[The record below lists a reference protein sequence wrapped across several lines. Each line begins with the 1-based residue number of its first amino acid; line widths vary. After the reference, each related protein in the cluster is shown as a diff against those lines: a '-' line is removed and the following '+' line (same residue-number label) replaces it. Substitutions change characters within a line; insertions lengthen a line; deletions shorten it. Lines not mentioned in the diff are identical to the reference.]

1 MNSCITPAR
10 LGRELKAG
18 SKAVLILRLKQAET
32 AIADNR
38 LDEAFEIVQSENIR
52 QHRRGQKLIGRLARA
67 FARRGQ
73 ENLETERVQLAL
85 LDCNKAEKLAGNTLE
100 VARLRSAICADME
113 QRRLRDR
120 HRSFKVTEARQR
132 IQDGWLSA
140 GEQILNGTDDQDSQA
155 GMVRQQA
162 EVARLQIGQAVNKV
176 EQALARN
183 DLESAIEIA
192 LKAGIAGNQN
202 HEIVELVSKLRSLA
216 VKQIRE
222 NLDEGRINL
231 AQSVWHKVSP
241 IADGCG
247 EISELGRVLAQCR
260 QAAEYI
266 AAGRP
271 REAVPLLRKATSVCP
286 SAQWL
291 ATLSDQTRQAA
302 DLLDELAA
310 SPIGLDVD
318 DGERRT
324 MDDGRETMADS
335 HSQRSQEQPKAMGYE
350 GPDAREGSLPSK
362 FVLQMDG
369 IGSFIVLR
377 DGRVTVGPISSS
389 AHPTVGLM
397 ADPNLPVATIER
409 AEDDYF
415 IRSASP
421 VRVNDATTTNKLLA
435 SGDRIGLSPRCGMRF
450 MIPNPA
456 STTAMLTLSTA
467 RLGRAD
473 VRQIIL
479 MDRDILIGPNAGSH
493 IHAESLE
500 ETIALY
506 VKNGRLLCKTNQG
519 ILVDEKPVSSTSG
532 LPIEKPIRI
541 GRVSMVLTE
550 LKE

>member
-1 MNSCITPAR
+1 M
-10 LGRELKAG
+10 
-18 SKAVLILRLKQAET
+18 LILRLKQAET

-73 ENLETERVQLAL
+73 ENLETERIQLAL

-100 VARLRSAICADME
+100 VAKLRSAICAEME

-120 HRSFKVTEARQR
+120 HRSFKVAQAKQH

-140 GEQILNGTDDQDSQA
+140 GEQILDGTDDQDSQA
-155 GMVRQQA
+155 GIVRQQA
-162 EVARLQIGQAVNKV
+162 EVVRLQIGQAISKV
-176 EQALARN
+176 EQALGRN
-183 DLESAIEIA
+183 DLDSAIEIA

-202 HEIVELVSKLRSLA
+202 HEIVELVSKLRAMA

-222 NLDEGRINL
+222 NLNEGRMNL
-231 AQSVWHKVSP
+231 AQSFWQKVSP
-241 IADGCG
+241 IADGSG

-260 QAAEYI
+260 QAAEHI

-291 ATLSDQTRQAA
+291 ATLADQTRQAA

-310 SPIGLDVD
+310 SPIAD
-318 DGERRT
+318 DRRWT
-324 MDDGRETMADS
+324 MDDGRQAMRESDS
-335 HSQRSQEQPKAMGYE
+335 QLSEEQPKAMGYK
-350 GPDAREGSLPSK
+350 GSDVSKGSLPSK
-362 FVLQMDG
+362 FVLQVDG

-377 DGRVTVGPISSS
+377 DGRVTIGPISSS

-421 VRVNDATTTNKLLA
+421 VRVNDTTTTNKLLA
-435 SGDRIGLSPRCGMRF
+435 NGDRIGLSPRCGMRF

-456 STTAMLTLSTA
+456 SATAMLNLSTA
-467 RLGRAD
+467 QLGRAD

-506 VKNGRLLCKTNQG
+506 VKNGRLLCKANQA
-519 ILVDEKPVSSTSG
+519 ILVEDKPVSATSG
-532 LPIEKPIRI
+532 LLIEKPIRI
-541 GRVSMVLTE
+541 GRMSMVLTE

>member
-1 MNSCITPAR
+1 
-10 LGRELKAG
+10 
-18 SKAVLILRLKQAET
+18 
-32 AIADNR
+32 

-85 LDCNKAEKLAGNTLE
+85 LDCNKAEKLAGNTPE
-100 VARLRSAICADME
+100 VAKLRSAICTEME
-113 QRRLRDR
+113 QRRLRDH
-120 HRSFKVTEARQR
+120 HRSFKVAQAKQH

-140 GEQILNGTDDQDSQA
+140 GEQILNGTDDKDSQA
-155 GMVRQQA
+155 GIVRQQA
-162 EVARLQIGQAVNKV
+162 EVARLQIGQAVSKV
-176 EQALARN
+176 EQALGRN

-192 LKAGIAGNQN
+192 LKAGIAGNQS
-202 HEIVELVSKLRSLA
+202 HEIGELVSKLRSMA

-222 NLDEGRINL
+222 NLNEGRINL
-231 AQSVWHKVSP
+231 AQSFWQKVSP

-247 EISELGRVLAQCR
+247 EISELGRVLAQCQ
-260 QAAEYI
+260 QAADYI

-271 REAVPLLRKATSVCP
+271 REAVPLLRKVTSVCP
-286 SAQWL
+286 SAKWL
-291 ATLSDQTRQAA
+291 MTLTDQTRQAA

-310 SPIGLDVD
+310 SPIGLDLA
-318 DGERRT
+318 DGERQT
-324 MDDGRETMADS
+324 MDDGRETKEDS
-335 HSQRSQEQPKAMGYE
+335 DSQLSEENPKAMRYKGS
-350 GPDAREGSLPSK
+350 DAHEGSLPSK

-369 IGSFIVLR
+369 VGSFIVLR

-389 AHPTVGLM
+389 EHPTVGLM

-409 AEDDYF
+409 ADDDYF
-415 IRSASP
+415 IRSTSP
-421 VRVNDATTTNKLLA
+421 VRVNDATTTNKLLVN
-435 SGDRIGLSPRCGMRF
+435 GDRIGLSPRCGMRF
-450 MIPNPA
+450 TIPNPA
-456 STTAMLTLSTA
+456 STTAILSLSTA

-500 ETIALY
+500 ETITLY
-506 VKNGRLLCKTNQG
+506 VQNGRLLCKARQG
-519 ILVDEKPVSSTSG
+519 ILVDEKPVSATSG
-532 LPIEKPIRI
+532 LPIEKQIRI
-541 GRVSMVLTE
+541 GRMSMVLSE

>member
-1 MNSCITPAR
+1 M
-10 LGRELKAG
+10 
-18 SKAVLILRLKQAET
+18 LILRLKQAET

-100 VARLRSAICADME
+100 VARLRSAICAEME
-113 QRRLRDR
+113 QQRLRDR
-120 HRSFKVTEARQR
+120 HRSYKVAQAKQH

-140 GEQILNGTDDQDSQA
+140 GEQILDGTDDQDSQA
-155 GMVRQQA
+155 GIIRQQA
-162 EVARLQIGQAVNKV
+162 EVARLQIGQAVHKV
-176 EQALARN
+176 EQALERN

-192 LKAGIAGNQN
+192 LKAGIVGNQN
-202 HEIVELVSKLRSLA
+202 HETVELVSKLRSMA

-222 NLDEGRINL
+222 NLNEGRMNL
-231 AQSVWHKVSP
+231 AQSFWQKVSP
-241 IADGCG
+241 IADGSG
-247 EISELGRVLAQCR
+247 EISELGRALAQCR

-266 AAGRP
+266 ASGRP

-318 DGERRT
+318 DGERPT
-324 MDDGRETMADS
+324 VDDGRQTSDDNDMQLSE
-335 HSQRSQEQPKAMGYE
+335 ELPKAMGYK
-350 GPDAREGSLPSK
+350 GSDIPQGSLPSK

-377 DGRVTVGPISSS
+377 DGRVTIGPISSS
-389 AHPTVGLM
+389 EHPTVGLM

-415 IRSASP
+415 IRSNSP
-421 VRVNDATTTNKLLA
+421 VRVNEATTTNKLLA
-435 SGDRIGLSPRCGMRF
+435 NGDRIGLSPRCGMRF
-450 MIPNPA
+450 VIPNPA
-456 STTAMLTLSTA
+456 STTATLNLSTA

-479 MDRDILIGPNAGSH
+479 MDRDILVGPNAGSH

-506 VKNGRLLCKTNQG
+506 VKNGRLLCKANQA
-519 ILVDEKPVSSTSG
+519 ILVDEKPVSATSG

-541 GRVSMVLTE
+541 GRMSMVLTE

>member
-1 MNSCITPAR
+1 
-10 LGRELKAG
+10 
-18 SKAVLILRLKQAET
+18 VLILRLKQAET

-73 ENLETERVQLAL
+73 ENLETERIQLAL

-100 VARLRSAICADME
+100 VAKLRSAICAEME

-120 HRSFKVTEARQR
+120 HRSFKVTQAKQH

-140 GEQILNGTDDQDSQA
+140 GEQILDGTDDQDSQA
-155 GMVRQQA
+155 GIVRQHA
-162 EVARLQIGQAVNKV
+162 EVARLQIGQAVRKV
-176 EQALARN
+176 EQALERN

-192 LKAGIAGNQN
+192 LKAGIAGNQS

-216 VKQIRE
+216 VQQIRE
-222 NLDEGRINL
+222 NLDEGRMNL
-231 AQSVWHKVSP
+231 AQSFWQKVSP
-241 IADGCG
+241 IADGCV

-266 AAGRP
+266 AAGQP
-271 REAVPLLRKATSVCP
+271 REAVPLLCKVKLVCP
-286 SAQWL
+286 SAKWV
-291 ATLSDQTRQAA
+291 ATLTDQTRQAA

-310 SPIGLDVD
+310 SPIGLDITD
-318 DGERRT
+318 DEDWKTEDRGQKT
-324 MDDGRETMADS
+324 DGTSNISDRQPQAIRNDS
-335 HSQRSQEQPKAMGYE
+335 S
-350 GPDAREGSLPSK
+350 DVREGSLPSK

-389 AHPTVGLM
+389 EHPTVGLM
-397 ADPNLPVATIER
+397 ADPNLPVASIER

-435 SGDRIGLSPRCGMRF
+435 NGDRIGLSPRCGMRF

-456 STTAMLTLSTA
+456 STTAMLNLSTA

-493 IHAESLE
+493 IHAEPLE
-500 ETIALY
+500 ETIALF
-506 VKNGRLLCKTNQG
+506 VKNGRLLCKAKQT
-519 ILVDEKPVSSTSG
+519 ILVDEKPVSATSG

-541 GRVSMVLTE
+541 GRMSMVLSE

>member
-1 MNSCITPAR
+1 M
-10 LGRELKAG
+10 
-18 SKAVLILRLKQAET
+18 LILRLKQAET

-73 ENLETERVQLAL
+73 ENLETERIQLAL

-100 VARLRSAICADME
+100 VAKLRSAICAEME
-113 QRRLRDR
+113 QRRLRDH
-120 HRSFKVTEARQR
+120 HRSFKVVQARQH

-140 GEQILNGTDDQDSQA
+140 GEQILDGTDDQDSQA
-155 GMVRQQA
+155 GIVRQQA

-176 EQALARN
+176 EQALTRN

-202 HEIVELVSKLRSLA
+202 HEIVELISKLRTMA
-216 VKQIRE
+216 VKKIRE
-222 NLDEGRINL
+222 NLDEGRMNL
-231 AQSVWHKVSP
+231 AHSFWQKVSP
-241 IADGCG
+241 IANGCG
-247 EISELGRVLAQCR
+247 EISELGRALAQCR

-266 AAGRP
+266 AAGQP
-271 REAVPLLRKATSVCP
+271 REAVPLLCKVKLVCP
-286 SAQWL
+286 SAKWL
-291 ATLSDQTRQAA
+291 TTLTDQTRQAA
-302 DLLDELAA
+302 DLLDELAT
-310 SPIGLDVD
+310 SPIGLDITD
-318 DGERRT
+318 DEDLRT
-324 MDDGRETMADS
+324 EGQRTDGIS
-335 HSQRSQEQPKAMGYE
+335 NISNGQPRAIGYE
-350 GPDAREGSLPSK
+350 SSDVCEGSLPSK

-377 DGRVTVGPISSS
+377 DKRITVGPVSSS
-389 AHPTVGLM
+389 AQPTVGLM

-409 AEDDYF
+409 ADDDYF

-421 VRVNDATTTNKLLA
+421 VRVNDATTTNKLLVN
-435 SGDRIGLSPRCGMRF
+435 GDRIGLSPRCSMRF
-450 MIPNPA
+450 TIPNPA
-456 STTAMLTLSTA
+456 STTAILTLSTA

-479 MDRDILIGPNAGSH
+479 MDRDILIGSNAGSH

-500 ETIALY
+500 ETIALF
-506 VKNGRLLCKTNQG
+506 VKNGRLLCKAKQN
-519 ILVDEKPVSSTSG
+519 ILVDEKPVSATSG

-541 GRVSMVLTE
+541 GRISMVLSE

>member
-1 MNSCITPAR
+1 M
-10 LGRELKAG
+10 
-18 SKAVLILRLKQAET
+18 LILRLKQAET

-73 ENLETERVQLAL
+73 ENLETERIQLAL

-100 VARLRSAICADME
+100 VAKLRSAICTEME
-113 QRRLRDR
+113 QKRLRDN
-120 HRSFKVTEARQR
+120 HRSFKVTQAKQQ

-140 GEQILNGTDDQDSQA
+140 GEQILDGTDDQDSQA
-155 GMVRQQA
+155 GIVRQQA
-162 EVARLQIGQAVNKV
+162 EVARLQIGQAVSKV
-176 EQALARN
+176 EQALERN

-202 HEIVELVSKLRSLA
+202 HEIVELVSKLRAMA

-222 NLDEGRINL
+222 NLNEGRMNL
-231 AQSVWHKVSP
+231 AQSFWQKVSP
-241 IADGCG
+241 IADGSG

-266 AAGRP
+266 ATGRP

-291 ATLSDQTRQAA
+291 ATLADQTREAA
-302 DLLDELAA
+302 DLLDDLAA
-310 SPIGLDVD
+310 SPIGLDVTG
-318 DGERRT
+318 GERRT
-324 MDDGRETMADS
+324 MDDGRQTMEESDS
-335 HSQRSQEQPKAMGYE
+335 QQEQPQAIGYK
-350 GPDAREGSLPSK
+350 GLDTQEGSLPSK

-377 DGRVTVGPISSS
+377 DGRVTIGPISSS

-409 AEDDYF
+409 ADDDYF

-421 VRVNDATTTNKLLA
+421 IRVNDATTTNKLLA
-435 SGDRIGLSPRCGMRF
+435 NGDRIGLSPRCGMRF

-456 STTAMLTLSTA
+456 SATATLNLSTA

-479 MDRDILIGPNAGSH
+479 MDRDILVGPNAGSH

-506 VKNGRLLCKTNQG
+506 VKNGQLLCKANQA
-519 ILVDEKPVSSTSG
+519 ILVDEKPVSATSG

-541 GRVSMVLTE
+541 GRMSMVLTE

>member
-1 MNSCITPAR
+1 
-10 LGRELKAG
+10 
-18 SKAVLILRLKQAET
+18 VLILRLKQAET

-73 ENLETERVQLAL
+73 ENLETERIQLAL

-100 VARLRSAICADME
+100 VAKLRSAICAEME
-113 QRRLRDR
+113 QKRLRDH
-120 HRSFKVTEARQR
+120 HRSFKVAQAKQQ

-140 GEQILNGTDDQDSQA
+140 GEQILDGTDDQDSQA
-155 GMVRQQA
+155 GIVRRQA
-162 EVARLQIGQAVNKV
+162 EVARLQIGQAVSKV
-176 EQALARN
+176 EQALERN
-183 DLESAIEIA
+183 DLESAIEIT
-192 LKAGIAGNQN
+192 LKTGIAGNQS
-202 HEIVELVSKLRSLA
+202 HEIVDLVSKLRAMA
-216 VKQIRE
+216 VKQIRS
-222 NLDEGRINL
+222 NLNEGRMNL
-231 AQSVWHKVSP
+231 AQSFWQKVSP

-260 QAAEYI
+260 QAAEHI

-291 ATLSDQTRQAA
+291 ATLADQTRQAA
-302 DLLDELAA
+302 DLLDDLAA
-310 SPIGLDVD
+310 SPIAD
-318 DGERRT
+318 DRRWTIEER
-324 MDDGRETMADS
+324 DS
-335 HSQRSQEQPKAMGYE
+335 QLSEEQPQAMGYK
-350 GPDAREGSLPSK
+350 GSDVSEGSLPSK

-377 DGRVTVGPISSS
+377 DGRVTIGPISSS

-409 AEDDYF
+409 ADDDYF

-421 VRVNDATTTNKLLA
+421 IRVNDATTTNKLLA
-435 SGDRIGLSPRCGMRF
+435 NGDRIGLSPRCGMRF

-456 STTAMLTLSTA
+456 SATATLNLSTA

-479 MDRDILIGPNAGSH
+479 MDRDILVGPNAGSH

-506 VKNGRLLCKTNQG
+506 VKNGRLLCKANQA
-519 ILVDEKPVSSTSG
+519 ILVDEKPVSATSG

-541 GRVSMVLTE
+541 GRMSMVLTE